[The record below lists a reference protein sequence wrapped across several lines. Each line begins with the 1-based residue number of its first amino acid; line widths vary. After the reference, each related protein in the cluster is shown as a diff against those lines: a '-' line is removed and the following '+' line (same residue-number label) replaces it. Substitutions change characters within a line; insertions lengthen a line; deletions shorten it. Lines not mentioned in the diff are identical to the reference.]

1 MLVLLFCVAWLLM
14 HVNLTCVINLLV
26 TFRHDFQVVD
36 LLLTYLWMWYTSAL
50 LLLELLRTY
59 HLSEIKMRV
68 ILIWLIFG
76 ALVLLSLS
84 AVQENSHIQ
93 LTKDLSIL
101 CYRWGQSL
109 LISPLNFCYV
119 DQKISESAWKLFPN
133 RLFFIKFPC
142 S

>member
-1 MLVLLFCVAWLLM
+1 MLVLLFHVASLLM
-14 HVNLTCVINLLV
+14 DVNLMFVINLLV
-26 TFRHDFQVVD
+26 TLRHDFQVVD
-36 LLLTYLWMWYTSAL
+36 LFLTYLWMWYTSAL

-93 LTKDLSIL
+93 LMKDLSIL
-101 CYRWGQSL
+101 CYRWGHSL
-109 LISPLNFCYV
+109 LISSLNFYYI
-119 DQKISESAWKLFPN
+119 DQKISESAWKLFLN
-133 RLFFIKFPC
+133 RLFSMLI
-142 S
+142 SL